1 MKFEEI
7 NGLSGDVISRLEE
20 INDEFVTLAYTIDEV
35 KTITSIEIESLQM
48 ELDKLTDTIESG
60 CSENMCDVIDD
71 IYYTSNNLKS
81 EIQILSSKFNKMAK
95 KIYSLYASTFDSV
108 SDSTL
113 TVNDDE
119 IVKICE
125 SERFMKNVKEI
136 VVDVL
141 DKLKLI
147 KIVK

>member
-1 MKFEEI
+1 MEFEEI
-7 NGLSGDVISRLEE
+7 NGFSGDVISRLEE
-20 INDEFVTLAYTIDEV
+20 INDELVTLAYTIDEV
-35 KTITSIEIESLQM
+35 KTITNIEIESLQM

-60 CSENMCDVIDD
+60 CAENMCDVIDD

-108 SDSTL
+108 SASTL

-125 SERFMKNVKEI
+125 SEHFMKNVKEI

>member
-1 MKFEEI
+1 MEFEEI
-7 NGLSGDVISRLEE
+7 NGFSGDVISRLEE
-20 INDEFVTLAYTIDEV
+20 INDELVTLAYTIDEV
-35 KTITSIEIESLQM
+35 KTITNIEIESLQM

-60 CSENMCDVIDD
+60 CAENMCDVIDD

-95 KIYSLYASTFDSV
+95 KIYSLYASTLDSV
-108 SDSTL
+108 SASTL

-125 SERFMKNVKEI
+125 SEHFMKNVNEI

>member
-1 MKFEEI
+1 MQFEEF
-7 NGLSGDVISRLEE
+7 NGLSGDIISRLEE
-20 INDEFVTLAYTIDEV
+20 INDELVTLAYTIDEV
-35 KTITSIEIESLQM
+35 KTITNVEIESFQM

-60 CSENMCDVIDD
+60 CAENMCDVIDD
-71 IYYTSNNLKS
+71 IYYTSNNLKN
-81 EIQILSSKFNKMAK
+81 EIKSLSSQFTKMAK
-95 KIYSLYASTFDSV
+95 KINSLYASTFDYV
-108 SDSTL
+108 SASTL

-125 SERFMKNVKEI
+125 SEHFIKKVKEI